1 MGRMTV
7 MTLSESDHYKGSRA
21 QHYAAHHRKSWRTRL
36 TTAREQGVLYR
47 SLRDAGCP
55 ATALDLPCGTGRF
68 WPAFARA
75 GVQDLIAADG
85 SPGML
90 EVAETQRLGP
100 GLPSRLLETSA
111 FSIDLP
117 EGAVDFV
124 ACLRFYHH
132 LSRPED
138 RKLLLAE
145 LHRVSRRHVAISL
158 WVDGNVSGNRRLRR
172 PPPPAVPGY
181 GKRIC
186 RRRQDVEAEFL
197 ANGFRIVRYY
207 DVWPRI
213 HMWRLYLL
221 ERADVPA

>member
-1 MGRMTV
+1 MRRMTV
-7 MTLSESDHYKGSRA
+7 MTLSETDHYKGSRA

-36 TTAREQGVLYR
+36 TTAREQRVLYR
-47 SLRDAGCP
+47 SLWDAGFP
-55 ATALDLPCGTGRF
+55 ASALDLPCGTGRF

-117 EGAVDFV
+117 EGAVEFV

-138 RKLLLAE
+138 RKLLLGE